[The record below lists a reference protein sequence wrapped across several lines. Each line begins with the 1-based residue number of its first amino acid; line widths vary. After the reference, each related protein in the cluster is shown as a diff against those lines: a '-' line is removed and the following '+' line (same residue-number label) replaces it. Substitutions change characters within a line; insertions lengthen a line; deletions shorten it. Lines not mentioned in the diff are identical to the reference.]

1 MRFMVVKPGKKLSA
15 TRRDDARAPT
25 NRPEP
30 SRQSADEAVCCEF
43 GQRPYEEIQSRRE
56 SRKKIEALRDSEARF
71 RATFENA
78 AVGIARVAP
87 DGRWLEVNQR
97 LCEIVGYACEE
108 LMTKTFGDITH
119 PDDLES
125 DWNQARRLLAGE
137 IENYSMEKRYYHK
150 DGSVVWVNLTVSLAR
165 KADGSPDY
173 FVSVVEDISARKRAE
188 EALRES
194 VQRFARFMR
203 HLPGLA
209 WIKDLQ
215 GRYVYA
221 NAAAVKAFRKSPEEL
236 YGRTDDEVF
245 PPEVAAQFKEND
257 QQALT
262 KEEGIFVV
270 ETLEHEDG
278 ILHYSAVRKFP
289 IPGQDGRETNIGG
302 IAIDITESKRAAEAL
317 RESELRFRTMIS
329 AVPSLTYEADTDGN
343 NIFVSNQW
351 LAYTGMTAEETAGA
365 GYIRAYH
372 PDEAEDVLA
381 QWSAAVRSGMPFES
395 KCRIRAAD
403 GSYRWFLNRAL
414 PGRDAEGR
422 IVRWAGSLTD
432 IDDLIRAEERVRE
445 NELRFRTMISAVPS
459 LTFETDVDGNNIFA
473 SDQWC
478 SYSGLTAEET
488 AGRGFARAFHPDDA
502 EEVTARWFAAVR
514 SGTLF
519 ESQHRIRATDGSY
532 RWFLCRALPARDA
545 EGRIVSWAGSLVDID
560 DLVRAEEALREGE
573 LRFRTMVSA
582 VPNLTFESDAD
593 GGNTFA

>member
-1 MRFMVVKPGKKLSA
+1 MRFMVVKLGKKLSA

-97 LCEIVGYACEE
+97 LCEIVGYAREE

-194 VQRFARFMR
+194 EQRFARFMR

-302 IAIDITESKRAAEAL
+302 IAIDITESKRADEAL

-365 GYIRAYH
+365 GYILAYH

-432 IDDLIRAEERVRE
+432 IDDLIRIA
-445 NELRFRTMISAVPS
+445 
-459 LTFETDVDGNNIFA
+459 
-473 SDQWC
+473 
-478 SYSGLTAEET
+478 
-488 AGRGFARAFHPDDA
+488 
-502 EEVTARWFAAVR
+502 
-514 SGTLF
+514 
-519 ESQHRIRATDGSY
+519 
-532 RWFLCRALPARDA
+532 
-545 EGRIVSWAGSLVDID
+545 
-560 DLVRAEEALREGE
+560 EALRESE
-573 LRFRTMVSA
+573 SRFRQ
-582 VPNLTFESDAD
+582 LTESLPQLVWTCRAD
-593 GGNTFA
+593 GACDYISPQFVAYTGIPEAKQLGFDWLKQIHPDDREPLFAAWNRTVATGEPFDVESRHGKLAVTPLLSMGIFQARADPSFRFEITFHVVSSAASAAMMACTAGSKREPWR